1 MNKKAIMRKPFRI
14 QFLTEFKVLSSQ
26 FSKALLLGL
35 FICGNAP
42 ADELKADTDN
52 NAPTAAIN
60 ISASKPPAD
69 EYDKDALRV
78 MSLIDRAQ
86 RLRALLPGF
95 IEESN
100 RAMAEHNGAL
110 PSTYTLRLAKSLAQA
125 NDMRDGLFD
134 QALKHRGALY
144 RVDNQ
149 LNDAERMAEII
160 IGMAAGITLYDNNK
174 AMRDVFDNNPVL
186 REKLNESYPELNL
199 KGGFYD
205 SSNMRAANPEYRKAM
220 NDALQYFNDN
230 KFAIEAQIA
239 HSASGI
245 QNLYAYIAQSPS
257 LHKLSGTNV
266 FKEMIILPVKAAKS
280 VVGLSGHGLEHIK
293 FRTSQTVGN
302 TMGLVRWRDGKLK
315 NDAAL
320 LQALQAQLQPGDIL
334 LEKSPFTLTDKTIPG
349 HFGHAAIYTGTLQQL
364 NALGATALPLVQKNL
379 ATIETGHVVVEALRN
394 GVQLDTL
401 QAYMNIDDVAILR
414 PSYLSIEARLEAV
427 NLALGNL
434 GKQYDFN
441 FDVNTTETIVC
452 SELVYIVYP
461 QIDFVTKRVLGSFAI
476 TPDDVALQAGA
487 ANSALAVVLFAH
499 DGKLVFDASHDVNGL
514 ALYNQL
520 VKGDDPHGLP
530 HAEPSTQSAQFK
542 GFIQ

>member
-1 MNKKAIMRKPFRI
+1 MHKRMS
-14 QFLTEFKVLSSQ
+14 FKIASIS
-26 FSKALLLGL
+26 LLLMVASGL
-35 FICGNAP
+35 AIA
-42 ADELKADTDN
+42 ETV
-52 NAPTAAIN
+52 TETISQAATIN
-60 ISASKPPAD
+60 KLN
-69 EYDKDALRV
+69 EQDALRV

-95 IEESN
+95 IDESN
-100 RAMAEHNGAL
+100 FAMAAHNGAL

-125 NDMRDGLFD
+125 NELRDGLFD

-149 LNDAERMAEII
+149 LNDNERMAEII

-174 AMRDVFDNNPVL
+174 AMRDAFDNNPVL

-199 KGGFYD
+199 KGGFYN

-230 KFAIEAQIA
+230 KLAIEAQIP

-245 QNLYAYIAQSPS
+245 QNLYGYLAQSPS
-257 LHKLSGTNV
+257 LRKLSGANV
-266 FKEMIILPVKAAKS
+266 FKEIVILPVKAAKS
-280 VVGLSGHGLEHIK
+280 VVGLSGHGLARIK
-293 FRTSQTVGN
+293 FRASQTVGN
-302 TMGLVRWRDGKLK
+302 TMGVVRWRDGKLK
-315 NDAAL
+315 NDEAVL
-320 LQALQAQLQPGDIL
+320 KALQAQLQPGDIL
-334 LEKSPFTLTDKTIPG
+334 LEKTPFTLTDKSIPG
-349 HFGHAAIYTGTLQQL
+349 HFGHAAIYTGTAEQL
-364 NALGATALPLVQKNL
+364 RVLSAASLPQKNLLLVQKNL
-379 ATIETGHVVVEALRN
+379 ANIETGHVVVEALRD

-401 QAYMNIDDVAILR
+401 QAFMNVDDVAILR
-414 PSYLSIEARLEAV
+414 PKYLSVEARLDAV

-476 TPDDVALQAGA
+476 TPDDIALQAGDE
-487 ANSALAVVLFAH
+487 NSPLAVVLFAH
-499 DGKLVFDASHDVNGL
+499 DSKLVLDADHLDMNHDENGL

-520 VKGDDPHGLP
+520 VKGNAPAG
-530 HAEPSTQSAQFK
+530 EPSTQSAQFK

>member
-1 MNKKAIMRKPFRI
+1 MQKKIISR
-14 QFLTEFKVLSSQ
+14 QLTLDI
-26 FSKALLLGL
+26 LLGL
-35 FICGNAP
+35 LICGNAQ
-42 ADELKADTDN
+42 ADEPNTKAPIVDSTN
-52 NAPTAAIN
+52 L
-60 ISASKPPAD
+60 PAN
-69 EYDKDALRV
+69 EHEKDALRV

-95 IEESN
+95 IDESN

-125 NDMRDGLFD
+125 KEMRDGLFD

-149 LNDAERMAEII
+149 LADSERMAEII

-174 AMRDVFDNNPVL
+174 AMRDAFENNPVL

-230 KFAIEAQIA
+230 KLAIEAQIP
-239 HSASGI
+239 HSASAI
-245 QNLYAYIAQSPS
+245 QNLYGYIAQSPS
-257 LHKLSGTNV
+257 LHKFRGANV
-266 FKEMIILPVKAAKS
+266 FKEMVILPVKAAKS
-280 VVGLSGHGLEHIK
+280 VVGLSGHGLESIK

-315 NDAAL
+315 HDEAML
-320 LQALQAQLQPGDIL
+320 KTLQAQLKPGDIL
-334 LEKSPFTLTDKTIPG
+334 LEKTPFTLTDKSIPG
-349 HFGHAAIYTGTLQQL
+349 HFGHAAIYTGTAEQL
-364 NALGATALPLVQKNL
+364 RDLGAAVLPLVQKNI
-379 ATIETGHVVVEALRN
+379 AKIEAGHVVVEALRN

-401 QAYMNIDDVAILR
+401 QAFMNIDDVAILR
-414 PSYLSIEARLEAV
+414 PQYLSVEARLEAV

-476 TPDDVALQAGA
+476 TPDDVAMQAGDA
-487 ANSALAVVLFAH
+487 SSPLAVVLFAH
-499 DGKLVFDASHDVNGL
+499 DGKLVLDETHDENGL

-520 VKGDDPHGLP
+520 VKGDVP
-530 HAEPSTQSAQFK
+530 ANEPSTQSAQFK
-542 GFIQ
+542 GFIE